1 MGDPG
6 KREIHVRY
14 GEIKGRYGAIGG
26 DLGRY
31 SLEIYHREKI
41 PIIEVV

>member
-1 MGDPG
+1 MGDPR

-26 DLGRY
+26 DF
-31 SLEIYHREKI
+31 EIWKDI
-41 PIIEVV
+41 L